1 MCGAR
6 PDSDATPLLQ
16 NAGLRQSVLAGQ
28 CASSVRTDIQ
38 TFADPAS
45 ESKRTGK
52 TIHVLRFRRT
62 A

>member
-28 CASSVRTDIQ
+28 CASSVRADIQ
-38 TFADPAS
+38 AFAAPAS
-45 ESKRTGK
+45 ETKRTGK
-52 TIHVLRFRRT
+52 TVPGLWFRRT

>member
-1 MCGAR
+1 
-6 PDSDATPLLQ
+6 LQ

-38 TFADPAS
+38 AFADPAS

>member
-1 MCGAR
+1 MCGAT

-28 CASSVRTDIQ
+28 CASSVRADIQ
-38 TFADPAS
+38 AFADPAS

-52 TIHVLRFRRT
+52 TVHVLRFRRT

>member
-1 MCGAR
+1 
-6 PDSDATPLLQ
+6 LQ

-28 CASSVRTDIQ
+28 CASSVRADIQ
-38 TFADPAS
+38 AFADPAS

-52 TIHVLRFRRT
+52 TIHALRFRRT